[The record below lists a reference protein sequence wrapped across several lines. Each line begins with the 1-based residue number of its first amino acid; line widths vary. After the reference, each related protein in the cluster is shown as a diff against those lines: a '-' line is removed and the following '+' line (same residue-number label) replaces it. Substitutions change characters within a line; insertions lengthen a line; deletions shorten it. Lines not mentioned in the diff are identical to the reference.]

1 MSDDLTTE
9 QRKSDLKVTLNDLVA
24 SYHEC
29 LFRIFEP
36 VFLLSD
42 LIKNVEDFADCWK
55 EFSRNLDDVEDYSPR
70 IQLACK
76 NLVHTCLNITEADIE
91 IEYDLNSVVNS
102 IMDKV
107 DFWWQKDIMDEYGYD
122 LAMSTVDR
130 VQNMLA
136 SVGDLA
142 SVWPHYDPQPRPDGY
157 SLVEKKV
164 DALEFVIYQAA
175 SALVAVQ
182 RGALGSPWSL
192 SE

>member
-1 MSDDLTTE
+1 MSDDLTVE
-9 QRKSDLKVTLNDLVA
+9 QRKSDLKVTLNDLLA

-36 VFLLSD
+36 VFLLSN
-42 LIKNVEDFADCWK
+42 LIKNVGDFADCWE
-55 EFSRNLDDVEDYSPR
+55 EFSCNLDDVEDYSPR

-76 NLVHTCLNITEADIE
+76 NLAYTCLNITEADIE

-107 DFWWQKDIMDEYGYD
+107 DFWWQKDIMDEYEYD
-122 LAMSTVDR
+122 LAMPTVDR

-142 SVWPHYDPQPRPDGY
+142 SVCPHCDPQPRPDGY
-157 SLVEKKV
+157 SMVEKKV

-175 SALVAVQ
+175 SALVAVR
-182 RGALGSPWSL
+182 RGLLG
-192 SE
+192 

>member
-1 MSDDLTTE
+1 MSDDLTAE

-24 SYHEC
+24 SYHK
-29 LFRIFEP
+29 RIFRASDP
-36 VFLLSD
+36 MRLLTS
-42 LIKNVEDFADCWK
+42 LIKNVGDFADCW
-55 EFSRNLDDVEDYSPR
+55 EESSRNLDDVDDYSLR

-76 NLVHTCLNITEADIE
+76 NLVHTCLNIAEVDIE

-107 DFWWQKDIMDEYGYD
+107 DFWWQEDIMDEYEYD
-122 LAMSTVDR
+122 LAMPTVDR

-142 SVWPHYDPQPRPDGY
+142 SVWPHCHPHPRPDGY
-157 SLVEKKV
+157 DLVERKM

-182 RGALGSPWSL
+182 RGALG
-192 SE
+192 

>member
-1 MSDDLTTE
+1 MSDDLTVE
-9 QRKSDLKVTLNDLVA
+9 QRKSDLKVTLNDLLA

-36 VFLLSD
+36 VFLLSN

-107 DFWWQKDIMDEYGYD
+107 DFWWQKDIMDEYEYD
-122 LAMSTVDR
+122 LAMPTVDR

-136 SVGDLA
+136 SV
-142 SVWPHYDPQPRPDGY
+142 WPHCDPQPRPDGY
-157 SLVEKKV
+157 SMVEKKM

-175 SALVAVQ
+175 SALVSVR
-182 RGALGSPWSL
+182 RGFLG
-192 SE
+192 

>member
-1 MSDDLTTE
+1 MSDDLTVK

-36 VFLLSD
+36 VFLLSN
-42 LIKNVEDFADCWK
+42 LIKNVGDFADCWG
-55 EFSRNLDDVEDYSPR
+55 EFSRGLDEVEGYSPR

-76 NLVHTCLNITEADIE
+76 NLVYTCLNITEADIE

-107 DFWWQKDIMDEYGYD
+107 DFWWQEDIMDEYGYD
-122 LAMSTVDR
+122 LAMPTADR

-142 SVWPHYDPQPRPDGY
+142 SVWPHCEPQSHPDGY
-157 SLVEKKV
+157 SMVEKKM

-175 SALVAVQ
+175 SALVAVR
-182 RGALGSPWSL
+182 RGFLG
-192 SE
+192 